1 MRIPGIGKATENLAK
16 WAEREEWEALQSE
29 IYAAHIDPVA
39 DILDMSGD
47 DIAELL
53 GDSAFMLHVFITEDF
68 LTARFGEDDQQ
79 NVIDDYLKRR
89 GWREAVSARR
99 YLEALKDSVV
109 SLYEIVAIDPGRSV
123 TVRDLILGGEAVTVN
138 EKQGS
143 QSLARWDRVAARIVT
158 VNGKEHFTGGILRFR
173 HEASEELLSV
183 FDEMAERMQRSCAR
197 RPKRLATMRR

>member
-1 MRIPGIGKATENLAK
+1 MRIPGVDKATENLFK
-16 WAEREEWEALQSE
+16 WAAREEWEALQME
-29 IYAAHIDPVA
+29 IYDAHIDPVTDA
-39 DILDMSGD
+39 LDMSGD

-109 SLYEIVAIDPGRSV
+109 SLYEIVDVDPAG
-123 TVRDLILGGEAVTVN
+123 A
-138 EKQGS
+138 
-143 QSLARWDRVAARIVT
+143 
-158 VNGKEHFTGGILRFR
+158 
-173 HEASEELLSV
+173 
-183 FDEMAERMQRSCAR
+183 
-197 RPKRLATMRR
+197 